1 MECGTCDRINF
12 GRSFRSARPACR
24 AGAVRR
30 RPVEAVRRRGSSGAT
45 AQAEGA
51 SRPQETVDPQ
61 AAKGRAAAHGQVRKA
76 RQTGWSR
83 QASESPQAGGAAKS
97 SEAAKPPGAVKPA
110 RSAKPKPP
118 TRMKPG
124 AKPHPG
130 RGKRSPR
137 HRTEPRPVDGQALR
151 VAHAPTRR
159 KLTCSIF
166 GWRDEWVAD
175 FYAVAFG
182 LQGRDWIVERSPKF
196 LWLGEETPGEA
207 YEAHEILVEALLRAG
222 WRRVGND
229 GAWYRQ
235 RFERSIET
243 SPERP

>member
-61 AAKGRAAAHGQVRKA
+61 AARGRAAAHGQVRKA

-83 QASESPQAGGAAKS
+83 QASESPQAGSRQVVRSSQTAGSGQACALGQAQAADPHEAR
-97 SEAAKPPGAVKPA
+97 SEAPPRQRQEKPA
-110 RSAKPKPP
+110 RS
-118 TRMKPG
+118 
-124 AKPHPG
+124 
-130 RGKRSPR
+130 
-137 HRTEPRPVDGQALR
+137 HRARTVDGQALR